1 MVKKKS
7 NINLETKYDTR
18 KGIYVLTY
26 NHKKPYKIGMTNR
39 PIYQRI
45 NSYVNCP
52 SQYDGHYIHILL
64 TYDINS
70 KINAEDVEKKIFK
83 LLLEKYPNSRINSTQ
98 LASHQKTEHFDVKL
112 ENIYSVMKQVAKE
125 YKKTKMYV
133 EYIYED
139 TVKTSTKKGKRN
151 IAEVFDN

>member
-1 MVKKKS
+1 MVKKVS

-52 SQYDGHYIHILL
+52 SQYDGHYIL
-64 TYDINS
+64 Y
-70 KINAEDVEKKIFK
+70 
-83 LLLEKYPNSRINSTQ
+83 Y
-98 LASHQKTEHFDVKL
+98 
-112 ENIYSVMKQVAKE
+112 
-125 YKKTKMYV
+125 
-133 EYIYED
+133 
-139 TVKTSTKKGKRN
+139 
-151 IAEVFDN
+151 